1 MTSRARDFPE
11 PGSGE
16 RNASRVRL
24 PEWELQAGQ
33 ALMPE
38 VVADYHP
45 SDREARGIQRSFN

>member
-1 MTSRARDFPE
+1 VTSRARDFPE

-33 ALMPE
+33 ALMPA